1 MCVQSWGSFC
11 NKKTDKVTSNSLLCH
26 RQKCVTNPTKQRDAG
41 CNCLHSINSLFQAV
55 CAARLSPACR
65 ASWRGSQQLCW
76 AIRQTIYGCGFKQGY
91 KLYITFPGS
100 QPGFLHQCHLLF
112 EQNTLQPLFWL
123 WCFTPNCGNLL
134 GPLETCLNRPSW
146 IVFIVLRRFLQF
158 LMSLLRFR
166 RRFDAVAP

>member
-1 MCVQSWGSFC
+1 MPSPEMRYKP
-11 NKKTDKVTSNSLLCH
+11 KKTKRCRMQLSSQYQPFVSSRLC
-26 RQKCVTNPTKQRDAG
+26 
-41 CNCLHSINSLFQAV
+41 SIALT
-55 CAARLSPACR
+55 CR

-100 QPGFLHQCHLLF
+100 QPSFLHQCHLLL
-112 EQNTLQPLFWL
+112 EQNTLQPLFCL

-134 GPLETCLNRPSW
+134 GPLETFLNRPSW
-146 IVFIVLRRFLQF
+146 IAFIVLRRF